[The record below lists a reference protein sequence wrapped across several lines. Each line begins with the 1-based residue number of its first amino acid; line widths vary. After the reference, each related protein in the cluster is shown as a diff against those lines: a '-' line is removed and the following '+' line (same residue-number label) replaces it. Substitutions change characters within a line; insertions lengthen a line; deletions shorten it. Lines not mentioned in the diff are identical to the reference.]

1 MMLIVNFF
9 VESSVE
15 AAPSQTLENTDK
27 YLAHTQDNLNPGC

>member
-1 MMLIVNFF
+1 MLIVNLF

-15 AAPSQTLENTDK
+15 AEPYQTLENTDK